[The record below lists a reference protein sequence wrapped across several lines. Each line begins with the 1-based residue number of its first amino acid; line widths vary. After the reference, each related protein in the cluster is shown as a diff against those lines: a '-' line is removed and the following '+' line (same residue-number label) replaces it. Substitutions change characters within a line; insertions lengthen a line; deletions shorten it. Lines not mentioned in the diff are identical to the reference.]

1 MLACHSLGMRKTLTA
16 KLIENLQP
24 RIERRY
30 EVRDLLLPGFGV
42 RVSVNGKKSWFA
54 MGRVGGRQVRHT
66 IGTYPTVT
74 LSEAREAARLILKDI
89 QLGLY
94 APVKAAPELAPP
106 TLSQMVTLFIEIYA
120 KPKNRGWKAVKA
132 TFCKFSQLND
142 RPIAEI
148 GRADVVKVLDEIAA
162 RGAPIAANRAM
173 SAIKKLFAW
182 CLDRGVISVH
192 PLVGL
197 HKPGVERSRDRVLT
211 NEELKSLWRA
221 SRELG
226 FPFGLAFQL
235 MALTGQR
242 RGEVVGMRWSQL
254 NLDEA
259 VWTIPANIAK
269 NGRAH
274 HVPLSGPSLEIL
286 ERLPRFVG
294 SDLMFTTTGIS
305 PVSGFGRAKD
315 RLDFLMGPT
324 AEWRLHDLRRTT
336 ASGMARLGVAPHVIE
351 KVLNH
356 VSGEISGVAA
366 VYNRHGYQTEKRE
379 ALSQWAVDLE
389 NLMPKEQGRSTKTS
403 GQPSRNGS
411 NPVPVFSCETPQTSS
426 GITATA

>member
-1 MLACHSLGMRKTLTA
+1 MRKQLTA
-16 KLIENLQP
+16 KFIESLQA
-24 RIERRY
+24 RHDRRY

-54 MGRVGGRQVRHT
+54 VARVNGRQVRHT
-66 IGTYPTVT
+66 IGNYPTVA
-74 LSEAREAARLILKDI
+74 LGEAREAARLVLKDI

-94 APVKAAPELAPP
+94 APAKATPEATPP
-106 TLSQMVTLFIEIYA
+106 TLNEMIYQFIDIYA
-120 KPKNRGWKAVKA
+120 KPKNRGWKAVQS
-132 TFCKFSQLND
+132 TFRKFSSLND
-142 RPIAEI
+142 MPI
-148 GRADVVKVLDEIAA
+148 GHVTRADIVKVLDGIAA
-162 RGAPIAANRAM
+162 NGTPIAANRAM

-182 CLDRGVISVH
+182 CLDRGAISMH

-197 HKPGVERSRDRVLT
+197 RKPGIERSRDRVLSDP
-211 NEELKSLWRA
+211 ELQSFWRA
-221 SRELG
+221 SQELG
-226 FPFGLAFQL
+226 FPFGPVFQL

-242 RGEVVGMRWSQL
+242 RGEVAGMQWSQL
-254 NLDEA
+254 KLDEA

-274 HVPLSGPSLEIL
+274 EVPLSGPALDLIQ
-286 ERLPRFVG
+286 RLPRFAG
-294 SDLMFTTTGIS
+294 ADLVFTTTGIS
-305 PVSGFGRAKD
+305 PISGFGRAKD

-379 ALSQWAVDLE
+379 ALSQWATHLE
-389 NLMPKEQGRSTKTS
+389 KLMPKTRGTNTESS
-403 GQPSRNGS
+403 GHPSRNGS
-411 NPVPVFSCETPQTSS
+411 NLIPVFSCETLQTSS